1 MKNPNSI
8 LHEQLEL
15 LSETSKRG
23 GLATVEP
30 CGLSSAMVGVS
41 RALLD
46 FNMNAPNP
54 GPEERD
60 KATTPAA
67 LTLTTKAEREIQWQE
82 IKAAAESGELKERD
96 EIRFLLK
103 SGVPAS
109 LTVAELE
116 SGKTC
121 LVFADCV
128 ARRPMY
134 EELPGG
140 PLSWKGSD
148 LRRWANEEFI
158 KELPDDLASIIIPRK
173 IVQTIGD
180 ETLETQDKLWAP
192 SVTELFGRSDRAAGD
207 DPNETQLPIFQAERD
222 RVKMSDGQTW
232 WYWTRSPHAGSAT
245 NFRGVA
251 SDGSSTITAASAS
264 NGVCLGLYV

>member
-15 LSETSKRG
+15 LSETSKRR
-23 GLATVEP
+23 GLATAELYR
-30 CGLSSAMVGVS
+30 LSAAMVGVS

-46 FNMNAPNP
+46 FNMNAPSP
-54 GPEERD
+54 GPEEQD
-60 KATTPAA
+60 KATPPAA
-67 LTLTTKAEREIQWQE
+67 LILTTKAEREIQWQE

-96 EIRFLLK
+96 EIHFLLK
-103 SGVPAS
+103 SGAPAS
-109 LTVAELE
+109 LTVAELK

-121 LVFADCV
+121 LVFTDCV

-158 KELPDDLASIIIPRK
+158 KELPDGLASIIIPRK
-173 IVQTIGD
+173 IVQTIDG

-207 DPNETQLPIFQAERD
+207 DPNETQLPIFQTERD

-232 WYWTRSPHAGSAT
+232 WYWTRSPSAGGAAS
-245 NFRGVA
+245 FRIVI
-251 SDGSSTITAASAS
+251 SDGSSNANAASTS
-264 NGVCLGLYV
+264 HGVCLGLYV